1 MITVIDHINNYLK
14 WLKDNMTQTEIKP
27 GVCEITTPFLD
38 RHNDYT
44 QIYVE
49 DTHDGLFRVSDG
61 GYTLSDL
68 SMCGMEFNTPK
79 KKELLHQSLNR
90 LGIKLD
96 ENQEIL
102 YTICAKSE
110 LPSIQHRMIQSML
123 DINDMF
129 YLSSPNI
136 KSLFYEDVK
145 SFFDS
150 HEIYYSEG
158 MNVMG
163 KSGFSHSYNFVLQ
176 RNKENPQR
184 FIKLM
189 NSVSRTNA
197 ERIIFSWGD
206 TKEAR
211 GNDEKLIVL
220 LNDHQKVTDSVIAGF
235 RQYDIDPLLWSQR
248 SENIKIFA

>member
-1 MITVIDHINNYLK
+1 MIDHINNYLK

-79 KKELLHQSLNR
+79 KKELLQQSLNR

-96 ENQEIL
+96 EKQEIL
-102 YTICAKSE
+102 YTICSKSE

-145 SFFDS
+145 AFFDS

-206 TKEAR
+206 TKEVR

-220 LNDHQKVTDSVIAGF
+220 INDHQKVTDSVIAGF

>member
-1 MITVIDHINNYLK
+1 MIDHVDNYLK
-14 WLKDNMTQTEIKP
+14 WLKDNMTQTEIRP
-27 GVCEITTPFLD
+27 GICEITAPFLD

-49 DTHDGLFRVSDG
+49 DTRDGLFRVSDG

-79 KKELLHQSLNR
+79 KKELLQQSLNR
-90 LGIKLD
+90 LGLRLD
-96 ENQEIL
+96 EKHEIL
-102 YTICAKSE
+102 YAICSRSD
-110 LPSIQHRMIQSML
+110 LPSIQHRMIQGML

-136 KSLFYEDVK
+136 KSLFFEEVK
-145 SFFDS
+145 KFFDS

-158 MNVMG
+158 MSVIG

-176 RNKENPQR
+176 RNKKNPQR

-189 NSVSRTNA
+189 NSVSRNNA

-211 GNDEKLIVL
+211 GNNEMLIVL
-220 LNDHQKVTDSVIAGF
+220 INDSQKVTDSVIAGF
-235 RQYDIDPLLWSQR
+235 RQYDIDPLLWSAR
-248 SENIKIFA
+248 NENIKIFA

>member
-1 MITVIDHINNYLK
+1 MIDHINNYLK

>member
-1 MITVIDHINNYLK
+1 MIDHVDNYLK
-14 WLKDNMTQTEIKP
+14 WLKDNMMQTEIKP
-27 GVCEITTPFLD
+27 GLCEITTPFLD

-44 QIYVE
+44 QIYVK
-49 DTHDGLFRVSDG
+49 DTHDGLFKVSDG

-79 KKELLHQSLNR
+79 KKMLLQQSLNR

-96 ENQEIL
+96 EKYGIL
-102 YTICAKSE
+102 YAMCSKSE
-110 LPSIQHRMIQSML
+110 LPSVQHRMIQGML

-129 YLSSPNI
+129 CLSSSNI
-136 KSLFYEDVK
+136 KSLFFEEVK
-145 SFFDS
+145 LFFDS

-158 MNVMG
+158 MSVMG

-189 NSVSRTNA
+189 NTVNRNNA

-220 LNDHQKVTDSVIAGF
+220 INDYQKVTDSVIAGF

-248 SENIKIFA
+248 GENIKIFA